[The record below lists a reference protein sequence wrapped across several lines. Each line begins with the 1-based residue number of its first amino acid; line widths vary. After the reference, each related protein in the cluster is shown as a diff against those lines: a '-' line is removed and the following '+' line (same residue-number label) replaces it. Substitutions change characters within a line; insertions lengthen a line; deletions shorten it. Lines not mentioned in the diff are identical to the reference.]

1 MAGRYQI
8 IDHTAD
14 ILVRTSGKTM
24 NEAFENAAYALF
36 DTMCDASTVRP
47 LKIKKVECE
56 APDLE
61 QLLVDWLSR
70 LLFLCDVDDMLFSDF
85 QVNITGTKL
94 TARIRGEK
102 LDADRHQLKTD
113 VKAVTYHMLEVDP
126 ETNAIQVLL
135 DI

>member
-1 MAGRYQI
+1 MAERYQV

-14 ILVRTSGKTM
+14 IVIRASGKDL

-47 LKIKKVECE
+47 LKTKKLEL
-56 APDLE
+56 ASNDPE

-70 LLFLCDVDDMLFSDF
+70 LLFICDVDDMLFSEFKVDMKD
-85 QVNITGTKL
+85 GKL
-94 TARIRGEK
+94 KAIIKGEK
-102 LDADRHQLKTD
+102 LDAERHQLKTD
-113 VKAVTYHMLEVDP
+113 IKAITYHMLEVNKA
-126 ETNAIQVLL
+126 TNTVQVLF

>member
-1 MAGRYQI
+1 MPERYEI

-14 ILVRTSGKTM
+14 IAIRTSGS
-24 NEAFENAAYALF
+24 NLNQAFENAAYALF

-47 LKIKKVECE
+47 LKVKKVEIE
-56 APDLE
+56 SEDME

-70 LLFLCDVDDMLFSDF
+70 LLFICDVDDMLYSEFE
-85 QVNITGTKL
+85 VTITGTTLKA
-94 TARIRGEK
+94 TMKGEK

-113 VKAVTYHMLEVDP
+113 IKAITYHMLEVNTD
-126 ETNAIQVLL
+126 TNTVQVLF